1 MAKKKLKEKKAKAKE
16 RATYQTKVKKRL
28 FASRRA
34 RYEREIE
41 NEAKENRT
49 RLEPIRKTHSE
60 KVNENLKHNL
70 QVLQALEEEYVR
82 EQMQRQEINAEL
94 EAEGFKTIEEKIKA
108 LKNKAR
114 AIATSIQNELKSQQT
129 AN

>member
-1 MAKKKLKEKKAKAKE
+1 MSKKKAQERKKKAKE
-16 RATYQTKVKKRL
+16 RATYQQKVKKRL

-41 NEAKENRT
+41 NEAKENRQ
-49 RLEPIRKTHSE
+49 RLEPIRKTHAD
-60 KVNENLKHNL
+60 KINEHLKHNL
-70 QVLQALEEEYVR
+70 QVLQALEDEYVR
-82 EQMQRQEINAEL
+82 EQMSRKEINAEL
-94 EAEGFKTIEEKIKA
+94 EAEGFKTIEEKVAA

-114 AIATSIQNELKSQQT
+114 AIAQSIQNDLKSA